1 MPATNPFGKTGTGVI
16 IADCRLMIYDF
27 KPKKINNLKSKIPM
41 SIIQEFLRYN
51 RQTILPEIG
60 YEGQEKLKKTKVLV
74 IGAGGLGCPI
84 LQYIATAGVGFIG
97 IMDFDTI
104 EIHNLHRQ
112 VLYTENEIGQQKAV
126 VAKEIVSKLNPLI
139 EAVSINEKLTL
150 KNASKIINQYD
161 IIVDGSDNF
170 TTRYLVNDICVELN
184 KPLVY
189 GSILK
194 FEGQVAV
201 FNHNGSKNLRDL
213 FPEMPN
219 PKDVPNCNLNGVLGT
234 LPGIIGTMMA
244 HETLKLILEL
254 PTLKN
259 ELILFNTLN
268 WNFTKLN
275 F

>member
-1 MPATNPFGKTGTGVI
+1 
-16 IADCRLMIYDF
+16 
-27 KPKKINNLKSKIPM
+27 M

-60 YEGQEKLKKTKVLV
+60 DLGQAKLKKAKVLV
-74 IGAGGLGCPI
+74 LGAGGLGCPV
-84 LQYIATAGVGFIG
+84 LQYIATAGVGTIG
-97 IMDFDTI
+97 IVDFDTI

-112 VLYTENEIGQQKAV
+112 ILYTEDQIGWAKATT
-126 VAKEIVSKLNPLI
+126 AKSVIQKLNPLI
-139 EAVSINEKLTL
+139 EVVAFEEKLTL
-150 KNASKIINQYD
+150 ENASKIITYFD
-161 IIVDGSDNF
+161 IVVDGSDNF
-170 TTRYLVNDICVELN
+170 TTRYLVNDTCLALK

-189 GSILK
+189 GSILG
-194 FEGQVAV
+194 FEGQLAV

-213 FPEMPN
+213 FPEPPN
-219 PKDVPNCNLNGVLGT
+219 ANDVPNCNLNGVLGT

-259 ELILFNTLN
+259 ELILFSTLN

>member
-1 MPATNPFGKTGTGVI
+1 
-16 IADCRLMIYDF
+16 
-27 KPKKINNLKSKIPM
+27 M
-41 SIIQEFLRYN
+41 SIIKEFLRYS

-60 YEGQEKLKKTKVLV
+60 DEGQEKLKKARVLV

-112 VLYTENEIGQQKAV
+112 ILYTESEIGQQKAI
-126 VAKEIVSKLNPLI
+126 AAQNIVSKLNPLI
-139 EAVSINEKLTL
+139 QAEAIPEKLTFE
-150 KNASKIINQYD
+150 NAVEVIQQYD
-161 IIVDGSDNF
+161 VIVDGSDNF
-170 TTRYLVNDICVELN
+170 TTRYLVNDTCVKLN

-213 FPEMPN
+213 FPEMPD
-219 PKDVPNCNLNGVLGT
+219 PKYVPNCNINGVLGT

-244 HETLKLILEL
+244 HETLKLVLEL
-254 PTLKN
+254 PSLKN
-259 ELILFNTLN
+259 ELVLFNTLD
-268 WNFTKLN
+268 WSFTKLN

>member
-1 MPATNPFGKTGTGVI
+1 
-16 IADCRLMIYDF
+16 
-27 KPKKINNLKSKIPM
+27 M

-60 YEGQEKLKKTKVLV
+60 DEGQEKLKKAKVLV

-112 VLYTENEIGQQKAV
+112 ILYTENEIGKEKSL
-126 VAKEIVSKLNPLI
+126 VAKKVVSKLNPLI
-139 EAVSINEKLTL
+139 QIEAINEKLTL
-150 KNASKIINQYD
+150 DNAPAIIQQYD
-161 IIVDGSDNF
+161 VIVDGSDNF
-170 TTRYLVNDICVELN
+170 ATRYLVNDTCVQFQ

-194 FEGQVAV
+194 FEGQIAV

-213 FPEMPN
+213 FPVMPD
-219 PKDVPNCNLNGVLGT
+219 PKEVPNCNLNGVLGT

-259 ELILFNTLN
+259 ELVLFNTLN
-268 WNFTKLN
+268 WSFTKLN

>member
-1 MPATNPFGKTGTGVI
+1 MNF
-16 IADCRLMIYDF
+16 
-27 KPKKINNLKSKIPM
+27 
-41 SIIQEFLRYN
+41 IQEFLRYN

-60 YEGQEKLKKTKVLV
+60 DEGQEKLKKARVLV

-84 LQYIATAGVGFIG
+84 LQYISTAGVGFIG

-112 VLYTENEIGQQKAV
+112 ILYTENEIGQEKAI
-126 VAKEIVSKLNPLI
+126 VATEVVSKLNPLI
-139 EAVSINEKLTL
+139 EVEVINLKLTTE
-150 KNASKIINQYD
+150 NASTIIQQYD
-161 IIVDGSDNF
+161 IVVDGSDNF
-170 TTRYLVNDICVELN
+170 ETRYLVNDTCVQFQ

-194 FEGQVAV
+194 FEGQIAV

-213 FPEMPN
+213 FPEMPDS
-219 PKDVPNCNLNGVLGT
+219 KDVPNCNLNGVLGT

-259 ELILFNTLN
+259 ELMLFNTLN
-268 WNFTKLN
+268 WSFTKLS

>member
-1 MPATNPFGKTGTGVI
+1 
-16 IADCRLMIYDF
+16 
-27 KPKKINNLKSKIPM
+27 M

-60 YEGQEKLKKTKVLV
+60 DEGQEKLKKAKVLV

-84 LQYIATAGVGFIG
+84 LQYISTAGVGFIG
-97 IMDFDTI
+97 IIDFDTI

-112 VLYTENEIGQQKAV
+112 ILYTENEIGQLKAV
-126 VAKEIVSKLNPLI
+126 VAKEVLSELNPLI
-139 EAVSINEKLTL
+139 KVEAITEKLTL
-150 KNASKIINQYD
+150 ENASKIIEQYD
-161 IIVDGSDNF
+161 IVVDGCDNF
-170 TTRYLVNDICVELN
+170 TTRYLVNDTCVALQ

-194 FEGQVAV
+194 FEGQIAV

-213 FPEMPN
+213 FPEMPD

-234 LPGIIGTMMA
+234 LPGMIGTMMA

-259 ELILFNTLN
+259 ELVLFNTLN

>member
-1 MPATNPFGKTGTGVI
+1 
-16 IADCRLMIYDF
+16 
-27 KPKKINNLKSKIPM
+27 M
-41 SIIQEFLRYN
+41 SIIKEFLRYS

-60 YEGQEKLKKTKVLV
+60 DEGQEKLKKAKVLV

-112 VLYTENEIGQQKAV
+112 ILYTESEIGQQKAI
-126 VAKEIVSKLNPLI
+126 VAQNIVSKLNPLI
-139 EAVSINEKLTL
+139 QAEAITEKLTVE
-150 KNASKIINQYD
+150 NAAQIIEQYD
-161 IIVDGSDNF
+161 IVVDGSDNF
-170 TTRYLVNDICVELN
+170 TTRYLVNDTCVTLN

-201 FNHNGSKNLRDL
+201 FNHYGSKNLRDL
-213 FPEMPN
+213 FPEMPD
-219 PKDVPNCNLNGVLGT
+219 PKYVPNCNVNGVLGT

-254 PTLKN
+254 PSLKN
-259 ELILFNTLN
+259 ELVLFNTLD
-268 WNFTKLN
+268 WSFTKLN

>member
-1 MPATNPFGKTGTGVI
+1 
-16 IADCRLMIYDF
+16 
-27 KPKKINNLKSKIPM
+27 M

-60 YEGQEKLKKTKVLV
+60 DEGQEKLKKARVLV

-84 LQYIATAGVGFIG
+84 LQYIATAGVGYIG

-112 VLYTENEIGQQKAV
+112 ILYTENEIGKLKAI
-126 VAKEIVSKLNPLI
+126 VAKEVVSELNPLI
-139 EAVSINEKLTL
+139 KAEAIVEKLTPE
-150 KNASKIINQYD
+150 NAAQIIEQYD
-161 IIVDGSDNF
+161 IVVDGSDNF
-170 TTRYLVNDICVELN
+170 TTRYLVNDTCVALQ

-189 GSILK
+189 GSILN

-201 FNHNGSKNLRDL
+201 FNHKGSKNLRDL
-213 FPEMPN
+213 FPEMPD

-254 PTLKN
+254 PTLNN
-259 ELILFNTLN
+259 ELVLFNTLN
-268 WNFTKLN
+268 WNFMKIN

>member
-1 MPATNPFGKTGTGVI
+1 
-16 IADCRLMIYDF
+16 
-27 KPKKINNLKSKIPM
+27 M

-60 YEGQEKLKKTKVLV
+60 DEGQEKLKNAKVLV

-97 IMDFDTI
+97 IIDFDTI

-112 VLYTENEIGQQKAV
+112 ILYTENEIGKEKAI
-126 VAKEIVSKLNPLI
+126 VAKEVVSKLNSLI
-139 EAVSINEKLTL
+139 EVVAITEKLTIE
-150 KNASKIINQYD
+150 NASTIIAQYD
-161 IIVDGSDNF
+161 VIVDGSDNF
-170 TTRYLVNDICVELN
+170 STRYLVNDTCVILQ

-189 GSILK
+189 GSILR

-213 FPEMPN
+213 FPEIPD
-219 PKDVPNCNLNGVLGT
+219 PKDVPNCNVNGVLGT

-244 HETLKLILEL
+244 HETLKLIMEL
-254 PTLKN
+254 PALRN
-259 ELILFNTLN
+259 ELVLFNTLN
-268 WNFTKLN
+268 WGFTKLN